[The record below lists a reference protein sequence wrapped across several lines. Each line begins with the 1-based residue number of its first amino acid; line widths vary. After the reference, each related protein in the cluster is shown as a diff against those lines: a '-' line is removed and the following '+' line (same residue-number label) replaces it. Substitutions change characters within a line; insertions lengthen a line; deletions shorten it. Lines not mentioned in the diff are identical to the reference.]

1 MAHTL
6 ADLRSVPNT
15 TLGKLFY
22 ASFTDLQEGPMQ
34 ILKETKKLVKKQGHK
49 KDDFKKLENF
59 LNSFFGNQSYGK
71 KNSNITDEMRVIFQE
86 AVQGYIASMVQDRV
100 SKLDLNDDNKTKAS
114 GQDDHQFYITCG
126 VFQRRCEYVL
136 ETLRNLN
143 DEQKQ
148 RVFGVQDVKELEDY
162 VNGLLNWINGE
173 IGNQLNNNAG
183 IARRLMFATRKRSTG
198 EMKDR
203 DSELKQKVNTLDK
216 YYAAAKTA
224 NKSVQQAYGK
234 GFEQALAVLKEMIGD
249 STQEISQGLLEEAL
263 NKIGTLETEGSNQ
276 AWRGEVNSGILKL
289 GEVTTK
295 RVSSLK
301 EGKKDSFIKQV
312 TASTD
317 KSTYQID
324 ISPFDGK
331 QGKVDITFKIPE
343 VKEGFN
349 ISAKNWQSL
358 LDRDFG
364 ETTLY
369 NALMRTVN
377 LDKTLEY
384 GLVLGYYGPRDKIWP
399 ELKVHQF
406 AKVAVLVDTL
416 IGYSQINN
424 YADTLVINDRS
435 NKSKPIKVYSMYDI
449 LDKLDRDLDLI
460 DSLPVLNYSEAI
472 TGFDLKQKGENIAS
486 AYISKIQ
493 SALKRT
499 KVAISSSMLNNFK

>member
-6 ADLRSVPNT
+6 ADLRSIPNT

-22 ASFTDLQEGPMQ
+22 ASFTDLQEGPTK
-34 ILKETKKLVKKQGHK
+34 ILKETKELIKGQGRGE
-49 KDDFKKLENF
+49 DDFKKLEDF

-71 KNSNITDEMRVIFQE
+71 ENSNITDKMRATFQN
-86 AVQGYIASMVQDRV
+86 AVQDYIASMVQDRV
-100 SKLDLNDDNKTKAS
+100 GKLDLNDDSKTKAS
-114 GQDDHQFYITCG
+114 GQDDHQFYITCR

-143 DEQKQ
+143 DVQKQ
-148 RVFGVQDVKELEDY
+148 RVFGVQNVKELEDY
-162 VNGLLNWINGE
+162 VNKLLNWINGE
-173 IGNQLNNNAG
+173 IGTQLDNNASL
-183 IARRLMFATRKRSTG
+183 ARRLIFATKKTINTKQ
-198 EMKDR
+198 EKKD
-203 DSELKQKVNTLDK
+203 LKAKVQTLDK

-234 GFEQALAVLKEMIGD
+234 GFEQALAVLKEMMKD
-249 STQEISQGLLEEAL
+249 SAQEISQGLLEEAL
-263 NKIGTLETEGSNQ
+263 NKIGELETEGSNQ

-289 GEVTTK
+289 GDVTTK

-301 EGKKDSFIKQV
+301 EGKKDSFIKQIA
-312 TASTD
+312 ASTN

-331 QGKVDITFKIPE
+331 QGKVDITFKIPGVE
-343 VKEGFN
+343 NGFN

-399 ELKVHQF
+399 ELKIHQF
-406 AKVAVLVDTL
+406 AKIAVLVDTL
-416 IGYSQINN
+416 IGYSQKNN

-435 NKSKPIKVYSMYDI
+435 NKSKPIKVYSMYNI

-460 DSLPVLNYSEAI
+460 DSLPVSNYNEAI

-493 SALKRT
+493 SALKKT
-499 KVAISSSMLNNFK
+499 KVAISSSMLNNFN

>member
-6 ADLRSVPNT
+6 ADLRSIPNT

-22 ASFTDLQEGPMQ
+22 ASFTDLQKGPMQ
-34 ILKETKKLVKKQGHK
+34 ILKETKKLVKREGQRKN
-49 KDDFKKLENF
+49 DFKKLEDF

-71 KNSNITDEMRVIFQE
+71 ENSNITDEMRAIFQK
-86 AVQGYIASMVQDRV
+86 AVQDYIARMVQDRV
-100 SKLDLNDDNKTKAS
+100 GELDLNDNSKIKAS
-114 GQDDHQFYITCG
+114 GQDDHQFYITCR

-143 DEQKQ
+143 DKQKQ
-148 RVFGVQDVKELEDY
+148 RVFGVQNVKELEDY

-173 IGNQLNNNAG
+173 IGSQLDNNASL
-183 IARRLMFATRKRSTG
+183 ARRLMFVTKKRDGTINR
-198 EMKDR
+198 EDKD
-203 DSELKQKVNTLDK
+203 LKEKVQTLDK
-216 YYAAAKTA
+216 YYVAAKTA

-234 GFEQALAVLKEMIGD
+234 GFEQALAVLKEMIED

-312 TASTD
+312 AASTN

-331 QGKVDITFKIPE
+331 QGKVDITFKIPG
-343 VKEGFN
+343 VATGFN

-399 ELKVHQF
+399 ELKIHQF

-416 IGYSQINN
+416 IGYSQTNN

-493 SALKRT
+493 SALKKT
-499 KVAISSSMLNNFK
+499 KVTISSSMLNNFK